1 MAHAFDDSNNKID
14 TVAIY
19 TTFEQLG
26 LTNDAGGT
34 FSELINKMA
43 YPSIG
48 YFTIT
53 SDIASAKGYPAQGG
67 LLQIFKNGDGF
78 NATAYYISTTRA
90 TEGYPGAMWIKYMI
104 NGTIYGWYEVVPVP
118 PGTTHE
124 VVDWLSKIQGLET
137 TAASLNSKLSKTAV
151 KVDDIANSTINLT
164 FQKVGGSEI
173 ASFKT
178 MMRLL
183 APKAGYMMK
192 G

>member
-1 MAHAFDDSNNKID
+1 MAHAFDDSNNKVD

-26 LTNDAGGT
+26 IAKDTGGT
-34 FSELINKMA
+34 FIELINKMA

-78 NATAYYISTTRA
+78 NATAYYISTTRTA
-90 TEGYPGAMWIKYMI
+90 NGYPGAMWIRYMI

-124 VVDWLSKIQGLET
+124 VADWLSKIQNLET
-137 TAASLNSKLSKTAV
+137 TAASLNSKLSKTASEV
-151 KVDDIANSTINLT
+151 NDIAGGTINLT
-164 FQKVGGSEI
+164 FKPVGSNTPVP
-173 ASFKT
+173 FKT
-178 MMRLL
+178 VIRTL
-183 APKAGYMMK
+183 AYMAGYTVQ

>member
-1 MAHAFDDSNNKID
+1 MAHAFDDSNNKVD

-26 LTNDAGGT
+26 IAKDTGGT
-34 FSELINKMA
+34 LIELINKMA

-78 NATAYYISTTRA
+78 NATAYYISTTRTA
-90 TEGYPGAMWIKYMI
+90 KGYPGAMWIKYMI
-104 NGTIYGWYEVVPVP
+104 SGTIYGWYEVVPVP

-124 VVDWLSKIQGLET
+124 VVDWLSKLQNLET
-137 TAASLNSKLSKTAV
+137 TASSLNSKLSKTAA
-151 KVDDIANSTINLT
+151 KVDDIADSTINLT
-164 FQKVGGSEI
+164 FKKVGSSETV
-173 ASFKT
+173 SFKT

-183 APKAGYMMK
+183 APKAGYNMK